1 MGMPQKPH
9 QKSHT
14 TEIIMRNFA
23 IVTDSASDLPA
34 EYFEEHDIACVDLG
48 FNLDV
53 MRMLDAAT
61 RSSREGRE
69 VEL

>member
-1 MGMPQKPH
+1 
-9 QKSHT
+9 
-14 TEIIMRNFA
+14 MRN
-23 IVTDSASDLPA
+23 LPWHYA
-34 EYFEEHDIACVDLG
+34 AHRLRGKKLFETLDLG